1 MTDKSMQVVI
11 GLKQVMK
18 CETTHQIAVSY
29 LLSVGRRTE
38 ESGGQSSDWARRSSR
53 REWSHLAPGFGS

>member
-18 CETTHQIAVSY
+18 RETTHRITAPY
-29 LLSVGRRTE
+29 LVSVGSRTE

-53 REWSHLAPGFGS
+53 RGWSHLAPGFGS